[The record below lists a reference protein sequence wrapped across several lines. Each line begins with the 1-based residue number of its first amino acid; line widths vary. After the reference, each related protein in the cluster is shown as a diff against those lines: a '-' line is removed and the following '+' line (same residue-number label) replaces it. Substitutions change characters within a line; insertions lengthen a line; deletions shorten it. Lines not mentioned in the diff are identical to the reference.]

1 MNQSMFDIQAE
12 FCKAMGNTVRLQLL
26 HVLREHPL
34 TITEI
39 CQKTSLPQGTIS
51 HQLTVLR
58 GAGVVDFRW
67 HGRTKVFE
75 ITDNKIAE
83 VCDLVRS
90 ILVEQIQKRS
100 QSIE

>member
-1 MNQSMFDIQAE
+1 MNHSMFEIQAD

-34 TITEI
+34 SVSEI
-39 CQKTSLPQGTIS
+39 CQETNLSQGTVS
-51 HQLTVLR
+51 RQLNILR
-58 GAGVVDFRW
+58 SVGVVVSRR
-67 HGRTKVFE
+67 HGNSKFYE
-75 ITDNKIAE
+75 ITDYKIAE

-100 QSIE
+100 HSIE

>member
-26 HVLREHPL
+26 HVLRDHPL

-39 CQKTSLPQGTIS
+39 CQKTGLPQGTIS
-51 HQLTVLR
+51 RQLTVLR
-58 GAGVVDFRW
+58 GAGVVVFRW

-83 VCDLVRS
+83 VCDLVRT